1 MDKIICANGDSFT
14 NEYYLE
20 TQYRWTNII
29 GAKYNLSLAGCSN
42 DRIFHTTMQFLNQ
55 NETDILIIGWTD
67 WSRFML
73 PTVDGQTLF
82 VTPMHT
88 GYDGEKNI
96 KEDSKNLMIG
106 KFYYKH
112 IHNDFY
118 NFKNML
124 NYMIFLQNYC
134 AFKKI
139 KLLYFFS
146 VVDERWWNSNT
157 LNELAKSVSKNN
169 EEINSNL
176 KKLQKLIDLLDEKI
190 WIKKRFYSMIAH
202 CKDFKF
208 DNTMHPQSDGSKHWA
223 NVVKEYL

>member
-20 TQYRWTNII
+20 AQDRWTNII

-67 WSRFML
+67 WARFML

-82 VTPMHT
+82 LTPMHT
-88 GYDGEKNI
+88 GYDGVKKI
-96 KEDSKNLMIG
+96 KEDSNSLMIG
-106 KFYYKH
+106 EFYYKH

-146 VVDERWWNSNT
+146 VVDERWWHPNT

-169 EEINSNL
+169 EETNSNL
-176 KKLQKLIDLLDEKI
+176 KKLQKLIDLLDGKI
-190 WIKKRFYSMIAH
+190 WIKKCFYSMIEH
-202 CKDFKF
+202 CKDFRF
-208 DNTMHPQSDGSKHWA
+208 DNTMHPQLDGSKHWA
-223 NVVKEYL
+223 NLVKEYL

>member
-20 TQYRWTNII
+20 TQDRWTNII
-29 GAKYNLSLAGCSN
+29 GAEYNLSLAGCSN

-73 PTVDGQTLF
+73 PTIDGQTLF

-88 GYDGEKNI
+88 GYDGGKKI
-96 KEDSKNLMIG
+96 KEDGNNLMIG
-106 KFYYKH
+106 EFYYKH

-134 AFKKI
+134 ALKKT

-157 LNELAKSVSKNN
+157 LNELIKSVSKNN

-190 WIKKRFYSMIAH
+190 WIKKRFYSMIEH

-208 DNTMHPQSDGSKHWA
+208 DNTMHPQSAGSKHWA
-223 NVVKEYL
+223 NLVKEYL

>member
-1 MDKIICANGDSFT
+1 
-14 NEYYLE
+14 
-20 TQYRWTNII
+20 
-29 GAKYNLSLAGCSN
+29 
-42 DRIFHTTMQFLNQ
+42 
-55 NETDILIIGWTD
+55 
-67 WSRFML
+67 
-73 PTVDGQTLF
+73 
-82 VTPMHT
+82 
-88 GYDGEKNI
+88 
-96 KEDSKNLMIG
+96 
-106 KFYYKH
+106 
-112 IHNDFY
+112 
-118 NFKNML
+118 ML

>member
-20 TQYRWTNII
+20 TQDRWTNII

-55 NETDILIIGWTD
+55 NETDVLIIGWTD

-82 VTPMHT
+82 LTPMHT
-88 GYDGEKNI
+88 GYDEVKKR
-96 KEDSKNLMIG
+96 KEDSNSLMIG
-106 KFYYKH
+106 EFYYKH

-146 VVDERWWNSNT
+146 VVDERWWNTNT
-157 LNELAKSVSKNN
+157 LNELIKPVSKNN

-190 WIKKRFYSMIAH
+190 WIKKRFYSMIEH
-202 CKDFKF
+202 CKDSKF

-223 NVVKEYL
+223 NLVKEYL